1 MERCVWTIHCQ
12 FVPHLTHS
20 VVQIFTEYSYT
31 SAGLPEVAR
40 QEWTASRPQTSAP
53 IPPNSTRLA
62 SLARHSHQPQ
72 SISWPQWQ
80 APGPNQSI
88 QHSFLKTR
96 CAMPR
101 PEPLSHAPSP
111 GKRVAV
117 MGPSLVEAMA
127 RAPISAATGVARDAW
142 KPLKRALATPCRNM
156 LGVDGSEC
164 YGLGGLGLDR
174 AHWVARKDCV
184 WARDTRQEPVYGVHS
199 GLVADGSGF
208 GREGGPRRKNPMLAH
223 ARASHTGC
231 VRRVLRAS
239 APFGL
244 AHSSLLARSWPRAAA
259 CLDQK

>member
-1 MERCVWTIHCQ
+1 
-12 FVPHLTHS
+12 
-20 VVQIFTEYSYT
+20 
-31 SAGLPEVAR
+31 
-40 QEWTASRPQTSAP
+40 
-53 IPPNSTRLA
+53 
-62 SLARHSHQPQ
+62 
-72 SISWPQWQ
+72 
-80 APGPNQSI
+80 
-88 QHSFLKTR
+88 
-96 CAMPR
+96 
-101 PEPLSHAPSP
+101 
-111 GKRVAV
+111 

-184 WARDTRQEPVYGVHS
+184 WARDTRQEPVCGVHS

-208 GREGGPRRKNPMLAH
+208 GREGGHEERTLCWLTRGH
-223 ARASHTGC
+223 HTGC

-244 AHSSLLARSWPRAAA
+244 AHSSLLARSWPRAAG